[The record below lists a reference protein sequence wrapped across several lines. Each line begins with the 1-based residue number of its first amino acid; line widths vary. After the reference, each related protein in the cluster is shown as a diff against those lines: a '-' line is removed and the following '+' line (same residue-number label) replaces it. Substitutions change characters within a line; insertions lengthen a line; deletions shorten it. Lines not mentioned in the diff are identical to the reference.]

1 MHKPWD
7 IFPRSTLSTYT
18 NPHPHDAGSL
28 HENQSDA
35 AHEAVVI
42 IGAGLAGCWLARSL
56 ADKGVSVRLI
66 EKHHSVAS
74 AASGNPAGIVKPFVT
89 RDVGDPMRFH
99 IKAHRHLIR
108 KLTQLQL
115 KKHAEFNE
123 CGVIQLINQPY
134 PANNAYQNLNANDIV
149 STCGSVVGSQ
159 ALHFNASG
167 WLNPKR
173 LCEALVTHRLITIS
187 LNQTVLSV
195 TTKIKTPT
203 SSENTPQTQHDVT
216 IEDGSRYSA
225 ECVVFT
231 TGASNHL
238 LPDPRYLP
246 LVPARGQIS
255 RFKLS
260 DNAQAPL
267 CVINGK
273 CYLIPDGDSV
283 LVGATFERHN
293 SSADV
298 LSSDNDKNRLALKT
312 LLPELSIEDQA
323 SAAYAGVRAT
333 TPDRLPVVG
342 PLPDFQKLQTAYAD
356 LNHGKPTHIY
366 PNLPYQPGR
375 YILAGLGS
383 RGITTA
389 AYCAEL
395 LADYLCGESADEHAD
410 QKGSKKQPTESEPD
424 EQSGHN
430 LQNWA
435 SLLNPARFSIRQMK
449 KDPLAFQ

>member
-18 NPHPHDAGSL
+18 
-28 HENQSDA
+28 A

-108 KLTQLQL
+108 KLTQLQ
-115 KKHAEFNE
+115 
-123 CGVIQLINQPY
+123 
-134 PANNAYQNLNANDIV
+134 
-149 STCGSVVGSQ
+149 VGSQ

-246 LVPARGQIS
+246 LIRVQ
-255 RFKLS
+255 
-260 DNAQAPL
+260 
-267 CVINGK
+267 
-273 CYLIPDGDSV
+273 
-283 LVGATFERHN
+283 TFCR
-293 SSADV
+293 
-298 LSSDNDKNRLALKT
+298 
-312 LLPELSIEDQA
+312 P
-323 SAAYAGVRAT
+323 T
-333 TPDRLPVVG
+333 TIKIGWP
-342 PLPDFQKLQTAYAD
+342 
-356 LNHGKPTHIY
+356 
-366 PNLPYQPGR
+366 
-375 YILAGLGS
+375 
-383 RGITTA
+383 
-389 AYCAEL
+389 
-395 LADYLCGESADEHAD
+395 
-410 QKGSKKQPTESEPD
+410 
-424 EQSGHN
+424 
-430 LQNWA
+430 
-435 SLLNPARFSIRQMK
+435 
-449 KDPLAFQ
+449 